1 MGKKDKRIERN
12 RKATIQREAENRA
25 ILQMGSKSSDWFDK
39 KIAPSKNTVIF
50 KGMTLE
56 IADRYSR
63 TYHHDLQFPLEDLYA
78 EVKTDLGTLKIHWK
92 PFDMPASRKAVR
104 DYLNNSGL
112 KTKSPLKPEHILST
126 VYASVDGIYY
136 IGNVIRADI
145 SPEITASSI
154 IATVT
159 ESYSKM
165 VAECNSAP
173 KEIAKIARRNKIDDI
188 FSMIEPITY
197 TIQTFVSLFLNDD
210 PIPDLGLDLSK
221 SEKAETSH
229 SISRT
234 PKDSAPSNTHTAS
247 VYFDAETGKL
257 VVGGGGKNYHMKWWI
272 VSGHKRHMADGRI
285 VNVQPYIKGDK
296 TDPDAIKAL
305 DIFISAQKRV
315 KCFKLV
321 PKR

>member
-165 VAECNSAP
+165 VTECNSTP

-229 SISRT
+229 SMSRT